1 MTKET
6 WFEVSNS
13 SNICPLI
20 VSMYLGVVFRRREN
34 HFLLLK
40 MIFFPPKMDY
50 ETKSSYIL
58 REPQN
63 FANLHCRFDYIG
75 QIYGG
80 DFAKIC
86 SLLRIYELC
95 RHTKSALFKIQ
106 YFKFPSFVLLYKMYQ
121 MNKNS
126 PQCYVLL
133 FSFHA
138 NFKMANDLRFYGDD
152 FSDKVVKNPQF
163 L

>member
-34 HFLLLK
+34 YFLLLK
-40 MIFFPPKMDY
+40 MIFSPPKMDY

-63 FANLHCRFDYIG
+63 FAKSSPLFCPTYLVPVKSKM
-75 QIYGG
+75 
-80 DFAKIC
+80 KI
-86 SLLRIYELC
+86 SQNVV
-95 RHTKSALFKIQ
+95 A
-106 YFKFPSFVLLYKMYQ
+106 
-121 MNKNS
+121 
-126 PQCYVLL
+126 
-133 FSFHA
+133 FSEYM
-138 NFKMANDLRFYGDD
+138 NFKHSRPIFISIIGRNLSCKSLIMYFI
-152 FSDKVVKNPQF
+152 KNTIFTHFILSLCITYKFHKCPNQVY
-163 L
+163 LIKQ